1 MIRFLVILLVFKIV
15 GFTGCERMETMDATY
30 PNYEAAIKAST
41 VGAGKWIPEFLPPSS
56 KNIHERHNIDTNEVW
71 LFFSF
76 NYLSDIEDLEKSCK
90 RVAFHNIVFLDILVF
105 GGPRH
110 YLGGLKILKTRI
122 EIMNIIDV
130 KMMVL

>member
-1 MIRFLVILLVFKIV
+1 
-15 GFTGCERMETMDATY
+15 METMDATY

-90 RVAFHNIVFLDILVF
+90 RVAFHNIVFPRYPGVWWPKTLSRRAEDTQNPDRNYEYYRCKDDGVIAIDSKKGDVF
-105 GGPRH
+105 YW
-110 YLGGLKILKTRI
+110 YLG
-122 EIMNIIDV
+122 
-130 KMMVL
+130 